1 MLESRPIQ
9 SGRLQPAIA
18 NCSLTSVSQSKPII
32 KGNKFN
38 VQVWLL
44 LQHVPAPVAGPRAG
58 PPPQGG
64 VLATLVNCA
73 GAGEGSMLLQH
84 LLLLRESWKVL
95 VRWTGRKHRIF
106 WPEHMTVFSRQ
117 SAHATLERKNLPAH
131 TTLELGL
138 HIRCRGWPAQM
149 KL

>member
-1 MLESRPIQ
+1 MLESRSIR

-18 NCSLTSVSQSKPII
+18 NCSLTSVSQSTPVI

-38 VQVWLL
+38 VWLSRRSHRWRRRCGAAAL
-44 LQHVPAPVAGPRAG
+44 PAHSRQNRSMRLRRGRVRARVLEPLRVRPRRMG
-58 PPPQGG
+58 SWSP
-64 VLATLVNCA
+64 LSS
-73 GAGEGSMLLQH
+73 AGEGAESMLLRN

-117 SAHATLERKNLPAH
+117 SAHAH
-131 TTLELGL
+131 T
-138 HIRCRGWPAQM
+138 